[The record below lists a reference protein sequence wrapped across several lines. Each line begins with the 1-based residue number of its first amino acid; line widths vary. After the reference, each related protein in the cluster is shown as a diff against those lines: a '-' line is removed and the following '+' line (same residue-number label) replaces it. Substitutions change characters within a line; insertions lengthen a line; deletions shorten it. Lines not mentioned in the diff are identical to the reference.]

1 LAIIIIFLRE
11 VFFQK
16 VKSLGQLQSMT
27 KLSILGSIPKQ
38 KHFSKTYR
46 MLSGNER
53 TELAQSFRS
62 LRTNLQYLVPNK
74 ESKSILVTSLLPGEG
89 KTFSCVNLASSL
101 AIADKKVLLMDFD
114 LHKPRLAK
122 AMELENTKGISTVL
136 IGKHKVQDVIQHTEV
151 PSLDVITS
159 GPTPPNASELILRTE
174 LLDILNFAANHYEY
188 VFFDTPPV
196 SLISDALVLM
206 QQTDVKVFV
215 LNSKSTS
222 KTSLDYIDRI
232 IETNSMKNTTLI
244 LNEEQVSRIDYYY
257 SRYGYGGYGYGGY
270 GYGGY
275 GNYGDPK

>member
-1 LAIIIIFLRE
+1 
-11 VFFQK
+11 
-16 VKSLGQLQSMT
+16 
-27 KLSILGSIPKQ
+27 
-38 KHFSKTYR
+38 
-46 MLSGNER
+46 
-53 TELAQSFRS
+53 
-62 LRTNLQYLVPNK
+62 
-74 ESKSILVTSLLPGEG
+74 
-89 KTFSCVNLASSL
+89 
-101 AIADKKVLLMDFD
+101 
-114 LHKPRLAK
+114 
-122 AMELENTKGISTVL
+122 
-136 IGKHKVQDVIQHTEV
+136 
-151 PSLDVITS
+151 
-159 GPTPPNASELILRTE
+159 
-174 LLDILNFAANHYEY
+174 LNFAANHYEY